1 MAFTFGLGSDT
12 MLNQFQ
18 RDASQFKLT
27 DISTNIQKRNVAI
40 GQSASYVD
48 YTFSHLNRF
57 MSLDEANDNAAVFL
71 NEYQAL
77 LRSRI
82 QQLISDLTAAM
93 TRDIDRALVEERA
106 AWNTS
111 GPRRGAQGYSSAEG
125 EDAGSARVSYNYF
138 SGFAQNLTPSGG
150 ATNALPNTA
159 PYVGKTMSDN
169 ISRVSP
175 DTQADSIFD
184 QLRVYG
190 TAALQQGSPDDG
202 FQEAILDVLNIN
214 HQSNDVLYRETGGG
228 FISHLNK
235 YKFTD
240 VDASGAPV
248 SPTDT
253 SAARFNAQNIVY
265 GNTSNANNTNDD
277 EWDGTQAYVSGGG
290 NTADLLR
297 FNDSGRAKNEFQR
310 VLMDA
315 ITEFD
320 QKNYLRDMFRLSE
333 QNGFF
338 NDVQIASISSL
349 NSGSQAQ
356 MSLFLE
362 FVPTFG
368 GSGEDDNSD
377 NTLSNAERRRPDL
390 GGQIRIVFDRW
401 SAFFHS

>member
-111 GPRRGAQGYSSAEG
+111 GPRRGAQGYSSGEG

-138 SGFAQNLTPSGG
+138 SGYAQNLTPSGG
-150 ATNALPNTA
+150 ATNTLPNTA

-169 ISRVSP
+169 VSRVSP

-184 QLRVYG
+184 QLRVY
-190 TAALQQGSPDDG
+190 
-202 FQEAILDVLNIN
+202 
-214 HQSNDVLYRETGGG
+214 
-228 FISHLNK
+228 
-235 YKFTD
+235 
-240 VDASGAPV
+240 
-248 SPTDT
+248 
-253 SAARFNAQNIVY
+253 
-265 GNTSNANNTNDD
+265 
-277 EWDGTQAYVSGGG
+277 
-290 NTADLLR
+290 
-297 FNDSGRAKNEFQR
+297 
-310 VLMDA
+310 
-315 ITEFD
+315 
-320 QKNYLRDMFRLSE
+320 
-333 QNGFF
+333 
-338 NDVQIASISSL
+338 
-349 NSGSQAQ
+349 
-356 MSLFLE
+356 
-362 FVPTFG
+362 
-368 GSGEDDNSD
+368 
-377 NTLSNAERRRPDL
+377 
-390 GGQIRIVFDRW
+390 
-401 SAFFHS
+401 

>member
-57 MSLDEANDNAAVFL
+57 MMLDEANDNAAVFL

-93 TRDIDRALVEERA
+93 TRDIDKALIETRGDWETTA
-106 AWNTS
+106 GT
-111 GPRRGAQGYSSAEG
+111 PRRGAQGYSSGEG

-138 SGFAQNLTPSGG
+138 SGYSQNLTPSGG
-150 ATNALPNTA
+150 ATNAAPTGA
-159 PYVGKTMSDN
+159 PYVGQTMSDN
-169 ISRVSP
+169 IRRVSP
-175 DTQADSIFD
+175 DTQADAVFD

-202 FQEAILDVLNIN
+202 FQEALLDVLNVN
-214 HQSNDVLYRETGGG
+214 HQNNAVLYGETGGG
-228 FISHLNK
+228 FITHLNRH
-235 YKFTD
+235 KFTD
-240 VDASGAPV
+240 VDV
-248 SPTDT
+248 N
-253 SAARFNAQNIVY
+253 RFDAQNVVY
-265 GNTSNANNTNDD
+265 SNTSNARNTNDD
-277 EWDGTQAYVSGGG
+277 EWDNAPAFVSGGG
-290 NTADLLR
+290 NTADIQR
-297 FNDSGRAKNEFQR
+297 FNGSGRAKNEFQR

-315 ITEFD
+315 IMEFD
-320 QKNYLRDMFRLSE
+320 QKNYLQDMFRLSE

>member
-1 MAFTFGLGSDT
+1 
-12 MLNQFQ
+12 
-18 RDASQFKLT
+18 
-27 DISTNIQKRNVAI
+27 
-40 GQSASYVD
+40 
-48 YTFSHLNRF
+48 
-57 MSLDEANDNAAVFL
+57 
-71 NEYQAL
+71 
-77 LRSRI
+77 
-82 QQLISDLTAAM
+82 M

>member
-1 MAFTFGLGSDT
+1 
-12 MLNQFQ
+12 
-18 RDASQFKLT
+18 
-27 DISTNIQKRNVAI
+27 
-40 GQSASYVD
+40 
-48 YTFSHLNRF
+48 
-57 MSLDEANDNAAVFL
+57 
-71 NEYQAL
+71 
-77 LRSRI
+77 
-82 QQLISDLTAAM
+82 
-93 TRDIDRALVEERA
+93 
-106 AWNTS
+106 
-111 GPRRGAQGYSSAEG
+111 
-125 EDAGSARVSYNYF
+125 
-138 SGFAQNLTPSGG
+138 
-150 ATNALPNTA
+150 
-159 PYVGKTMSDN
+159 MSDN

-175 DTQADSIFD
+175 DTQADAIFD

-202 FQEAILDVLNIN
+202 FQEAILDVLNVN
-214 HQSNDVLYRETGGG
+214 HQNTAVLYGETGGG
-228 FISHLNK
+228 FTTHLNK

-240 VDASGAPV
+240 V
-248 SPTDT
+248 
-253 SAARFNAQNIVY
+253 AANRFDAQNIVY
-265 GNTSNANNTNDD
+265 SNTSNANNTNDD
-277 EWDGTQAYVSGGG
+277 EWDGTQPYVSGGG
-290 NTADLLR
+290 NTADIQR
-297 FNDSGRAKNEFQR
+297 FNASGRAKNEFQR
-310 VLMDA
+310 VLQDA